1 MTEKATQLLRILQ
14 TARNEVDIQQVCKI
28 LEVNEREFRKVLRE
42 LEKARKVKVSL
53 RVEVL

>member
-1 MTEKATQLLRILQ
+1 MTEKAVQLLRILQ
-14 TARNEVDIQQVCKI
+14 TARNEVDIPNICKR
-28 LEVNEREFRKVLRE
+28 LEVNEREFRQVLRE